1 MAKSTT
7 TAPSATPATP
17 DFTRPLHELAA
28 DVRAGK
34 LTAVQLVQASL
45 DRIAATTEYH
55 ALLELNP
62 RALEQAKAVDARVQ
76 AGEDLPL
83 AGEPFAAKDNYLTL
97 GVDGHGRTTAP
108 DGKPTGTH
116 TTAASHMLE
125 PFRAPYQAPAF
136 ERLTAAGAVM
146 VGKANLDAYAHGGS
160 TENSDFGPTKNP
172 HDPTRIPGGSSGG
185 SAAAVALGQV
195 TFAVGSDTGGS
206 IRQPAAMCGV
216 VGLKPT
222 YGLVPR
228 TGVVAMASSTDVL
241 GPITRSVADA
251 AVVLDAMAGPDPSDA
266 TTIDRVPEGYLVQ
279 HSQLKGLKVG
289 LITEYLGE
297 GLNAGIKAKLLAT
310 VEQLR
315 AHGAIVEDVSVP
327 ATEQALAAY
336 YILVPAEI
344 SSNLARYDGVRYGH
358 SSAQA
363 TNLEE
368 TYRLS
373 RDEGFGAEA
382 KRRIMI
388 GTYVLSSGYYDA
400 YYKRAQKVRTKLVAD
415 FDRAF
420 AQYDLLLGPTAPN
433 PAFPLGSKSG
443 DPVALYLEDVM
454 TVAISLV
461 GIPAISLPFAKLDG
475 LPVGLQLMAP
485 QRAERQLF
493 ATAAAVE
500 GVIGGWEAR

>member
-1 MAKSTT
+1 MANTT
-7 TAPSATPATP
+7 HSSATAMPV
-17 DFTRPLHELAA
+17 DITRPIHELAA

-34 LTAVQLVQASL
+34 LTAVALVQASL
-45 DRIAATTEYH
+45 DRIAATQDYH

-62 RALEQAKAVDARVQ
+62 HALEQAKAVDARVK

-83 AGEPFAAKDNYLTL
+83 AGIPFAAKDNYLTPGL
-97 GVDGHGRTTAP
+97 GP
-108 DGKPTGTH
+108 DGQTTGPDGRPTGTH

-136 ERLTAAGAVM
+136 ERLIAAGAVM
-146 VGKANLDAYAHGGS
+146 VAKANLDAYAHGGS

-185 SAAAVALGQV
+185 SAASVALGQV
-195 TFAVGSDTGGS
+195 TFATGSDTGGS

-222 YGLVPR
+222 YGLIPR

-241 GPITRSVADA
+241 GPITRSVEDA
-251 AVVLDAMAGPDPSDA
+251 AAVLDIMAGPDPSDA
-266 TTIDRVPEGYLVQ
+266 TTISRDPDPYAIK
-279 HSQLKGLKVG
+279 HSHLKGLKIG
-289 LITEYLGE
+289 LISEYLGA
-297 GLNAGIKAKLLAT
+297 GLNPGIKTKLLDT
-310 VEQLR
+310 VAQLK
-315 AHGAIVEDVSVP
+315 AHGAIIEEVSVP

-336 YILVPAEI
+336 YILVLGEI
-344 SSNLARYDGVRYGH
+344 SSNLARYDGVKYGH
-358 SSAQA
+358 SSKRA

-373 RDEGFGAEA
+373 REEGFGAEA

-400 YYKRAQKVRTKLVAD
+400 YYKRAQKLRTKLIAD

-420 AQYDLLLGPTAPN
+420 ANYDLLLGPTAPN

-461 GIPAISLPFAKLDG
+461 GIPAIALPFAKVEG

-485 QRAERQLF
+485 QRAERQLL

-500 GVIGGWEAR
+500 GVIGEWEAR